1 MPFPS
6 YNPVRTDGWV
16 GNPGYYSSGPA
27 DTPFVRDGAVH
38 AMTPE
43 WNQMAAVTNGSDFMK
58 ELHGR
63 YLPQEPREDDDA
75 YAARIGRSVLSPFT
89 LRLIENAAGMVLR
102 RPIGVDGDSYWKEF
116 SRNVDGLGSS
126 INEYARRSLVSSL
139 TYGHSA
145 ILIDFPNDP
154 GILTL
159 RDEIASGRR
168 PYFINI
174 DAPQIWGWRQESTNP
189 SSKLT
194 QIRLHEWV
202 CVPEGDFGEKREE
215 QIRVIRPGTFET
227 WNTEGLIST
236 GAYSLDEIPLVPIY
250 SNRMGMLTSKPP
262 LLDIAS
268 LNITHYQ
275 RQADLINALHI
286 AAMPILVL
294 EGWDDQPEGTSV
306 GVNYGLSTV
315 PGNKV
320 YYVGADSSSFQA
332 QQDEIQQLEAQMSS
346 LGVTKLLGQKFVAES
361 ADAKRIDQAQA
372 NSVLSIISMELES
385 ALQQAYDFA
394 GLYLNK
400 KPPKITLDR
409 DFDFYR
415 LLGQD
420 VAVIG
425 DLNER
430 GAITDKTFLEIL
442 KSGEILPDTVDLNRE
457 LAETKRLK
465 EQKRN
470 ELLDSVAIPGSMGPR
485 PASAASTSRAR
496 SSGSVREG
504 NRESGTASE
513 EAQRAQTR
521 RRTSGN

>member
-1 MPFPS
+1 MSYPPS
-6 YNPVRTDGWV
+6 YNAVRADGWV
-16 GNPGYYSSGPA
+16 GLGHPYGPLTNGPS
-27 DTPFVRDGAVH
+27 DTPFVRDGIVH
-38 AMTPE
+38 AMTPD
-43 WNQMAAVTNGSDFMK
+43 WNVMAAVTNGSDYIK
-58 ELHGR
+58 NLHDR
-63 YLPQEPREDDDA
+63 YLPKEPREDDDA
-75 YAARIGRSVLSPFT
+75 YNARVYRSVLSPYT

-102 RPIGVDGDSYWKEF
+102 RPITVDGDRYWRDF
-116 SRNVDGLGSS
+116 SKNVDGLGSS
-126 INEYARRSLVSSL
+126 INEYARRALVSSL

-145 ILIDFPNDP
+145 ILVDFPPNP

-159 RDEIASGRR
+159 RDEIALGRR

-174 DAPQIWGWRQESTNP
+174 DAPQIWGWRQESTLP

-194 QIRLHEWV
+194 QVRLHEWV
-202 CVPEGDFGEKREE
+202 CIPEGDFGEKREE
-215 QIRVIRPGTFET
+215 QIRVIYPGRYET
-227 WNTEGLIST
+227 WNTEGIIGT
-236 GAYSLDEIPLVPIY
+236 GTYSLDEIPLIPIY
-250 SNRMGMLTSKPP
+250 SNRQGMLTSKPP

-275 RQADLINALHI
+275 RQADLIHALHI

-320 YYVGADSSSFQA
+320 YYVGADASSFSA
-332 QQDEIQQLEAQMSS
+332 QQEEIAQLEQQMST

-385 ALQQAYDFA
+385 ALQQAYDVA
-394 GLYLNK
+394 AIYTGRTA
-400 KPPKITLDR
+400 PKIKLDR

-425 DLNER
+425 DLNAS

-442 KSGEILPDTVDLNRE
+442 KSGEILPDTIDIGKE
-457 LAETKRLK
+457 LRETKALK
-465 EQKRN
+465 EQKRR
-470 ELLDSVAIPGSMGPR
+470 ELLDSQPVAGSVGTG
-485 PASAASTSRAR
+485 PASSAAGARGSR
-496 SSGSVREG
+496 SSGG
-504 NRESGTASE
+504 NGGGTKTQGSK
-513 EAQRAQTR
+513 EAQDRAR
-521 RRTSGN
+521 R

>member
-1 MPFPS
+1 MVYPS
-6 YNPVRTDGWV
+6 YNAVRADGWV
-16 GNPGYYSSGPA
+16 GTHAPYGPVTSGPT
-27 DTPFVRDGAVH
+27 DTPFVRDGVVH
-38 AMTPE
+38 AMTPH
-43 WNQMAAVTNGSDFMK
+43 WNTMAAVTMGSDYIK
-58 ELHGR
+58 ELHDR
-63 YLPQEPREDDDA
+63 YLPREPREDDDA
-75 YAARIGRSVLSPFT
+75 YQSRIYRSVLSPFT

-102 RPIGVDGDSYWKEF
+102 RPITVDGESYWDDF
-116 SRNVDGLGSS
+116 SKNVDGLGSS
-126 INEYARRSLVSSL
+126 LNEYARRALVSSL

-145 ILIDFPNDP
+145 VLVDFPSDP

-159 RDEIASGRR
+159 RDEIALGRR
-168 PYFINI
+168 PYFINV

-194 QIRLHEWV
+194 QVRLHEWV

-215 QIRVIRPGTFET
+215 QIRVIYPGKYET
-227 WNTEGLIST
+227 WNTEGRIST
-236 GAYSLDEIPLVPIY
+236 GTYSLDQIPLVPIY
-250 SNRMGMLTSKPP
+250 SNRSGMLTSSPP
-262 LLDIAS
+262 LVDIAS

-275 RQADLINALHI
+275 RQADLIHALHI

-320 YYVGADSSSFQA
+320 YYVNADSSSFAA
-332 QQDEIQQLEAQMSS
+332 QQEEIGQLEAQMSS

-385 ALQQAYDFA
+385 ALQQAYNFA
-394 GLYLNK
+394 ALYLGR

-420 VAVIG
+420 IAVIG
-425 DLNER
+425 DLNR
-430 GAITDKTFLEIL
+430 DGLITDKSFLQIL
-442 KSGEILPDTVDLNRE
+442 KSGEILPDTVDLNKELRE
-457 LAETKRLK
+457 TAKIK
-465 EQKRN
+465 EAKKN
-470 ELLDSVAIPGSMGPR
+470 ELLDAQQQ
-485 PASAASTSRAR
+485 
-496 SSGSVREG
+496 SGSVVPPTQNQTTGARGSGSRSQGTRSEG
-504 NRESGTASE
+504 SRQTQNR
-513 EAQRAQTR
+513 Q
-521 RRTSGN
+521 RTSSN

>member
-1 MPFPS
+1 MVYPS
-6 YNPVRTDGWV
+6 YNAVRADGWV
-16 GNPGYYSSGPA
+16 GTGAPYGPVTSGPT
-27 DTPFVRDGAVH
+27 DTPFVRDGVVH
-38 AMTPE
+38 AMTPH
-43 WNQMAAVTNGSDFMK
+43 WNTMAAVTMGSDYIK
-58 ELHGR
+58 ELHDR
-63 YLPQEPREDDDA
+63 YLPREPREDDDA
-75 YAARIGRSVLSPFT
+75 YSSRIYRSVLSPFT

-102 RPIGVDGDSYWKEF
+102 RPITVDGESYWDDF
-116 SRNVDGLGSS
+116 SKNVDGLGSS
-126 INEYARRSLVSSL
+126 LNEYARRALVSSL

-145 ILIDFPNDP
+145 ILVDFPSDP

-159 RDEIASGRR
+159 RDEIALGRR

-194 QIRLHEWV
+194 QVRLHEWV

-215 QIRVIRPGTFET
+215 QIRVIYPGRYET
-227 WNTEGLIST
+227 WNTEGRIST
-236 GAYSLDEIPLVPIY
+236 GTYSLDHIPLVPIY
-250 SNRMGMLTSKPP
+250 SNRSGMLTSSPP
-262 LLDIAS
+262 LVDIAS

-275 RQADLINALHI
+275 RQADLIHALHI

-320 YYVGADSSSFQA
+320 YYVNADSTSFAA
-332 QQDEIQQLEAQMSS
+332 QQEEISQLESQMSS

-385 ALQQAYDFA
+385 ALQQAYNFA
-394 GLYLNK
+394 ALYLGR

-420 VAVIG
+420 IAVIG
-425 DLNER
+425 DLNR
-430 GAITDKTFLEIL
+430 DGLITDKSFLQIL
-442 KSGEILPDTVDLNRE
+442 KSGEILPDTVDLNKELRE
-457 LAETKRLK
+457 TAKLK
-465 EQKRN
+465 EAKKN
-470 ELLDSVAIPGSMGPR
+470 ELLDAQQQ
-485 PASAASTSRAR
+485 
-496 SSGSVREG
+496 SGSVVPPTQNQPAGARGSG
-504 NRESGTASE
+504 NRSQGTRSE
-513 EAQRAQTR
+513 DSRQAQNRQ
-521 RRTSGN
+521 RTSSN

>member
-1 MPFPS
+1 MVFPS
-6 YNPVRTDGWV
+6 YNPVKADGWS
-16 GNPGYYSSGPA
+16 GNAGYYSTGPA
-27 DTPFVRDGAVH
+27 DTPFVRDGIVH
-38 AMTPE
+38 AMTSD
-43 WNQMAAVTNGSDFMK
+43 WNQMAAVTNGSDFIK

-75 YAARIGRSVLSPFT
+75 YRARIGRSVLSPFT

-102 RPIGVDGDSYWKEF
+102 RPITVDGDLYWKEF
-116 SRNVDGLGSS
+116 SKNVDGLGSS
-126 INEYARRSLVSSL
+126 INEYARRALVSSL

-159 RDEIASGRR
+159 RDEIERNRR
-168 PYFINI
+168 PYFIQI

-236 GAYSLDEIPLVPIY
+236 GAFSLDEIPFVPIY
-250 SNRMGMLTSKPP
+250 SNRMGMLSSKPP

-385 ALQQAYDFA
+385 ALQQAYNFA
-394 GLYLNK
+394 GLYLGK
-400 KPPKITLDR
+400 KPPKINLDR

-470 ELLDSVAIPGSMGPR
+470 ELLDPVTVRGSVGTG
-485 PASAASTSRAR
+485 PASEARAR
-496 SSGSVREG
+496 NASQASSGS
-504 NRESGTASE
+504 SGQGSRSQ
-513 EAQRAQTR
+513 AQRQAETR
-521 RRTSGN
+521 RRTSSN

>member
-1 MPFPS
+1 MYPGQS
-6 YNPVRTDGWV
+6 YNAVRADGWV
-16 GNPGYYSSGPA
+16 GTYAPYGPVTNGPT
-27 DTPFVRDGAVH
+27 DTPFVRDGQVH
-38 AMTPE
+38 AMTPD
-43 WNQMAAVTNGSDFMK
+43 WNTMAAVTMGSDYIK
-58 ELHGR
+58 NLHDR
-63 YLPQEPREDDDA
+63 YLPKEPREDDEA
-75 YAARIGRSVLSPFT
+75 YASRIYRSVLSPFT
-89 LRLIENAAGMVLR
+89 LRLIENAAGLVLR
-102 RPIGVDGDSYWKEF
+102 RPITIDGDRYWRDF
-116 SRNVDGLGSS
+116 SKNVDGLGSS
-126 INEYARRSLVSSL
+126 INEYARRALVSSL

-145 ILIDFPNDP
+145 ILCDFPPDP

-159 RDEIASGRR
+159 REEIALGRR

-174 DAPQIWGWRQESTNP
+174 DAPQIWGWRQESTLP

-194 QIRLHEWV
+194 QVRLHEWV
-202 CVPEGDFGEKREE
+202 CIPEGDFGEKREE
-215 QIRVIRPGTFET
+215 QIRVIYPGRYET
-227 WNTEGLIST
+227 WNTEGRIST
-236 GAYSLDEIPLVPIY
+236 GTYSLDTIPLVPIY

-262 LLDIAS
+262 LVDIAS

-275 RQADLINALHI
+275 RQADLIHALHI

-320 YYVGADSSSFQA
+320 YYVGADSSSFTA
-332 QQDEIQQLEAQMSS
+332 QQEEINQLEHQMSS

-385 ALQQAYDFA
+385 ALQQAYNIA
-394 GLYLNK
+394 AIYTNRT
-400 KPPKITLDR
+400 PPKVTLDR

-425 DLNER
+425 ELNAN
-430 GAITDKTFLEIL
+430 GAITDKTFLQIL
-442 KSGEILPDTVDLNRE
+442 KSGEILPDTVDLNKE
-457 LAETKRLK
+457 LRETKVLK

-470 ELLDSVAIPGSMGPR
+470 ELLVSEQQSRGVVPPTTNQPPG
-485 PASAASTSRAR
+485 AR
-496 SSGSVREG
+496 SQ
-504 NRESGTASE
+504 GTRS
-513 EAQRAQTR
+513 QNSRQAQTR
-521 RRTSGN
+521 QRTSSN

>member
-1 MPFPS
+1 
-6 YNPVRTDGWV
+6 
-16 GNPGYYSSGPA
+16 
-27 DTPFVRDGAVH
+27 
-38 AMTPE
+38 MTPE

-504 NRESGTASE
+504 NRESGTTSE